1 MAYTKKIANKLA
13 RGRRR
18 TRSGRRGPRGAGRSE
33 AENGAD
39 PEGPRPKPRGTRRG
53 GTAGPRRG
61 TGGRREA
68 GDVGPR
74 GAKRRADRGTLPPGE
89 RERDRREA
97 FRLPG
102 EGPPEAWKG

>member
-1 MAYTKKIANKLA
+1 MKIANKLNG
-13 RGRRR
+13 GRRR
-18 TRSGRRGPRGAGRSE
+18 ARSDRRGPRGAGRSE

-61 TGGRREA
+61 TGGRRAA
-68 GDVGPR
+68 GDIGPR
-74 GAKRRADRGTLPPGE
+74 GAKRRADRGTLPAGE
-89 RERDRREA
+89 RERDRRA
-97 FRLPG
+97 ASRLPG